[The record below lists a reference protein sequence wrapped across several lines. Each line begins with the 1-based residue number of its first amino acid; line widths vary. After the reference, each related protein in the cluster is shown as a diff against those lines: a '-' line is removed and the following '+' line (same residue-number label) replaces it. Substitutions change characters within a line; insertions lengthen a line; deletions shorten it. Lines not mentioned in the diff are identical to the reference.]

1 MTNEEE
7 WEEDEQPKHNN
18 LVKVLKLTAL
28 VPILGISG
36 AYMLDKVFGIDL
48 FDGSGKPMAAVS
60 EAATPSTGTTSEG
73 AAADSTSTN
82 PSPERTCVSEIA
94 RAAALAC
101 EFTVVSTLYPN
112 YTDSALMRIK
122 ARATSDAVQEECPH
136 SGQMIM
142 NLHSI
147 GSERMLRQMA
157 PGWNSIDA
165 QGQPSNFIVT
175 RCMGEIASGM
185 SEVPGM
191 FEELSSF
198 NR

>member
-1 MTNEEE
+1 MADEE
-7 WEEDEQPKHNN
+7 WTEDEQPKQNN
-18 LVKVLKLTAL
+18 LMNGLKLLAL
-28 VPILGISG
+28 MPILGLGG
-36 AYMLDKVFGIDL
+36 AHMLDKVFGIDL
-48 FDGSGKPMAAVS
+48 FGG
-60 EAATPSTGTTSEG
+60 PSTLTAAAGEAVPPGTGTATRV
-73 AAADSTSTN
+73 AAADTAATEFKR
-82 PSPERTCVSEIA
+82 ERTCVSEIA

-112 YTDSALMRIK
+112 YTDAALMRIR
-122 ARATSDAVQEECPH
+122 ARATSDSVQQECPH
-136 SGQMIM
+136 SGQMIA

-165 QGQPSNFIVT
+165 QGQPSDFILT

-198 NR
+198 NP